1 MQTGHALEEL
11 CVCVGGCI
19 SSGRGGVHLEWAISV
34 KPQPSAPRSHLKG
47 EGAVSRDEDDM
58 LEGQA
63 CNAPEV
69 FLPSQVEKAKG
80 YLESG

>member
-1 MQTGHALEEL
+1 M
-11 CVCVGGCI
+11 
-19 SSGRGGVHLEWAISV
+19 
-34 KPQPSAPRSHLKG
+34 RSHVADHHQSCHLKG